1 MDFTVY
7 FTVCP
12 YCGFNYRIQVSP
24 IRSDEG
30 VPLKRVLWM
39 TLLMISA
46 LVLLFSIVYVALL

>member
-24 IRSDEG
+24 IRSEEG
-30 VPLKRVLWM
+30 VPLKQVLWM
-39 TLLMISA
+39 MLLTMSA
-46 LVLLFSIVYVALL
+46 LVLLFSIVYVAIL